1 MGSVGREVGRGVER
15 HWRAAMVAAAFV
27 AVAGCSHHH
36 GRDKNARVTP
46 IAPARLATIGVNAYL
61 WKASLDTIAF
71 MPMASVDSNGGVIV
85 TDWYVSPTTPN
96 ERIKVTVAILD
107 TVLRADAV
115 RVTANREQLGPSGW
129 VEVPVRAG
137 TVQKLEETILQHAR
151 DLRRASIPG

>member
-1 MGSVGREVGRGVER
+1 MGTVGRGVR
-15 HWRAAMVAAAFV
+15 VVATVTMLGV
-27 AVAGCSHHH
+27 AVAGCHHH
-36 GRDKNARVTP
+36 RGGGKHVKAAP

-61 WKASLDTIAF
+61 WQASLDTIAF
-71 MPMASVDSNGGVIV
+71 MPIASVDSNGGVIV
-85 TDWYVSPTTPN
+85 TDWYVNPAIPN

-115 RVTANREQLGPSGW
+115 RVSANREQKDAGGTW